1 MLPIFEKRRKVIAEI
16 PNFWPTLF
24 KLNDG
29 TSQMLEEAD
38 HPVSNA
44 LSCLGCYFSVPHRK
58 ENPQEIFQYIS
69 NCSLFIVLFRSLTT

>member
-29 TSQMLEEAD
+29 TSQMLEESD
-38 HPVSNA
+38 LPVSLA
-44 LSCLGCYFSVPHRK
+44 FVML
-58 ENPQEIFQYIS
+58 
-69 NCSLFIVLFRSLTT
+69 